1 MRRDE
6 ALDPRPPPGEF
17 LFCLPVVGGHP
28 TEEIQPSP
36 FRIHAAD
43 IVLLP
48 NRPSTVPFVV
58 PEIKVPTSAE
68 VADPSAAADLHFIP
82 LSRGMPRKDKA
93 LGSATSADVG
103 TFISGTTN
111 G

>member
-28 TEEIQPSP
+28 TEETRPSP
-36 FRIHAAD
+36 FRIHSDD

-48 NRPSTVPFVV
+48 NRPSTAPFVV

-68 VADPSAAADLHFIP
+68 VADPSAAEGQGAFWERSVKVLE
-82 LSRGMPRKDKA
+82 LSFRGRRA
-93 LGSATSADVG
+93 RGLSARTASR
-103 TFISGTTN
+103 T
-111 G
+111 